1 MNNKRYKIVNL
12 KNKDIVYTDFV
23 MENRAILEYRVNGE
37 NIEIVKSLDISNKD
51 EYKVLE
57 STKMVDS
64 NGNFI
69 YDEDTVEIEITVDY
83 KPQGVVSIK
92 NGTTI
97 VKYKEKVFQ
106 KDEEPLY
113 SAIGNIKILQKRA

>member
-12 KNKDIVYTDFV
+12 KNNDIIYTDFIIDNCAV
-23 MENRAILEYRVNGE
+23 LEYKIEEG
-37 NIEIVKSLDISNKD
+37 NIKIVKSLDISNKE

-64 NGNFI
+64 TGNFI
-69 YDEDTVEIEITVDY
+69 YDEDIVEVAITVDY
-83 KPQGVVSIK
+83 KPKGVISIK

-97 VKYKEKVFQ
+97 IKYEEKVFQ
-106 KDEEPLY
+106 VKEEPLY
-113 SAIGNIKILQKRA
+113 SAMGSVKVL